1 MLLGL
6 LLLGVLKLLTGEGDV
21 QEKTREVLRAR
32 AEIHTFLQ
40 RDPPPQRRADAV
52 AEIDRNLD
60 EAVRTLARPR
70 PLSVVDRRIVDADA
84 ALSAARDGFAK
95 LQDMLSKIPPG
106 TAEVA
111 DVTEDWGG
119 LQERMRSLATLE
131 NLAAAPAVGLAA
143 HAAVLLHGAWERVI
157 GQPLQW
163 VAADLGPQLERV
175 RLAQAAG
182 ETDRARAMALAT
194 RAWLR
199 RAADDLDR
207 RLATMIGLNLI
218 AGRMVVSDAW
228 VRRLAAS
235 DELSPEQRSALLDQ
249 LAAADADLAAGATL
263 ADLSAATRAVEDTE
277 TEADRYRAEAL
288 KTRVQAVAD
297 AAAAEISTELMDT
310 AMAELRTIPHPTTEQ
325 KAAALIRMLEVWRG
339 QLGVVRD
346 TESRTRMATAI
357 DAAEA
362 AAKRADLTATMQAVH
377 GLEQVWQAY
386 LPRHVTAASAIA
398 VAPVCRDWR
407 DRNLQQLVET
417 ANYVK
422 LQSGRPEIADWERR
436 LDRAR
441 RGLLAVLPEAATTPD
456 ACLGPVME
464 NGREVI
470 AVSQE
475 VFTRELGDVPIPPKA
490 RLDAAENSG
499 VAAAI
504 ALSQRLMTEP
514 RDLKLAPQ
522 TPEEDRIAGQ
532 PVVFSLGGL
541 DPDWGSGVGVVVDW
555 GDGTAPLQT
564 DAETLRQGDRLEHS
578 YNEVRTVH
586 AIAVAADRFLSAPAG
601 TVPRPDG
608 PELGR
613 GVTEVFVHP
622 SPATTAERLADI
634 FLTAQ
639 FGLALLIAS
648 VVYFW
653 RYHAGPRVFGT
664 RGFDYVE
671 AFALGFAA
679 YAAVTHLPKV
689 LSDLPFK

>member
-1 MLLGL
+1 
-6 LLLGVLKLLTGEGDV
+6 
-21 QEKTREVLRAR
+21 
-32 AEIHTFLQ
+32 
-40 RDPPPQRRADAV
+40 
-52 AEIDRNLD
+52 
-60 EAVRTLARPR
+60 VR
-70 PLSVVDRRIVDADA
+70 
-84 ALSAARDGFAK
+84 
-95 LQDMLSKIPPG
+95 
-106 TAEVA
+106 
-111 DVTEDWGG
+111 
-119 LQERMRSLATLE
+119 
-131 NLAAAPAVGLAA
+131 
-143 HAAVLLHGAWERVI
+143 
-157 GQPLQW
+157 
-163 VAADLGPQLERV
+163 
-175 RLAQAAG
+175 
-182 ETDRARAMALAT
+182 
-194 RAWLR
+194 
-199 RAADDLDR
+199 
-207 RLATMIGLNLI
+207 
-218 AGRMVVSDAW
+218 
-228 VRRLAAS
+228 
-235 DELSPEQRSALLDQ
+235 
-249 LAAADADLAAGATL
+249 
-263 ADLSAATRAVEDTE
+263 
-277 TEADRYRAEAL
+277 
-288 KTRVQAVAD
+288 AVAD
-297 AAAAEISTELMDT
+297 AAAAEMSTEFMDA
-310 AMAELRTIPHPTTEQ
+310 AMADLRTIPHPTTEQ
-325 KAAALIRMLEVWRG
+325 KAAALTRMLAVWRG
-339 QLGVVRD
+339 RLSVVGDANARA
-346 TESRTRMATAI
+346 RMATAI
-357 DAAEA
+357 DVAEA
-362 AAKRADLTATMQAVH
+362 AAQRADLSATMQAVH
-377 GLEQVWQAY
+377 ELERDWQAY
-386 LPRHVTAASAIA
+386 LPRHVAAASVIA

-456 ACLGPVME
+456 ECLGPVVE

-475 VFTRELGDVPIPPKA
+475 VFTRELGDAPIPPKA
-490 RLDAAENSG
+490 RLDAAEYSS

-504 ALSQRLMTEP
+504 ALSQRLMAEP
-514 RDLKLAPQ
+514 RDLKFVPQ
-522 TPEEDRIAGQ
+522 TPDKDRNAGQ
-532 PVVFSLGGL
+532 AVVFALGGL
-541 DPDWGSGVGVVVDW
+541 DPDWGSGMSVVVDW

-564 DAETLRQGDRLEHS
+564 DAEKLRQGDRLEHS

-613 GVTEVFVHP
+613 SVAEVFVHP